1 VENEDKGRY
10 SNILLFDAFEG
21 ALSHLILEDSELFEW
36 QKAKASIAHCFAS
49 HLHRELRNVLDLS
62 PDTRTADFFSLP
74 QQMSVDIFPTV
85 GSVRVDLLVHDRKD
99 CRPLAVVFH
108 NDYLNKNQ
116 MDKLRKLQG
125 LGCNLVLAVAF
136 LPQKDYIL
144 IYRSNGQRIDYYH
157 FNKQDGMSSLFM
169 QKEMETETD
178 RLQLSLGIKQG
189 KKRKTGEKKK
199 NATRE
204 DR

>member
-1 VENEDKGRY
+1 VETEDKGRY

-21 ALSHLILEDSELFEW
+21 ALAQLISQDSELFEW

-49 HLHRELRNVLDLS
+49 HLQEELRKVLELS
-62 PDTRTADFFSLP
+62 PDTGSLGFCALP
-74 QQMSVDIFPTV
+74 QQMKVDIFPSV
-85 GSVRVDLLVHDRKD
+85 GSVRVDLLVHDRKG
-99 CRPLAVVFH
+99 CRPLAVIFH

-169 QKEMETETD
+169 QKEMETDTD
-178 RLQLSLGIKQG
+178 SLQLSLDIKQG
-189 KKRKTGEKKK
+189 KKRKPGKRKSPTK
-199 NATRE
+199 E

>member
-1 VENEDKGRY
+1 VETEDKGRY

-21 ALSHLILEDSELFEW
+21 ALAHLISEDSELFEW

-49 HLHRELRNVLDLS
+49 HLHRELKKVLDLS
-62 PDTRTADFFSLP
+62 PDIGSAGFLSLP
-74 QQMSVDIFPTV
+74 QQMKVDIFPTV
-85 GSVRVDLLVHDRKD
+85 GSVRVDLLVHNRKN

-144 IYRSNGQRIDYYH
+144 IYRSNGERIDYYH

-169 QKEMETETD
+169 QKEMETDTNS
-178 RLQLSLGIKQG
+178 LQLSLGIKQG
-189 KKRKTGEKKK
+189 KKRKPGKKK
-199 NATRE
+199 SPTKEGR
-204 DR
+204 